1 MSHMVV
7 WPVVVPLLSLPVG
20 YLFCQLTACR
30 YYAYYLAV
38 SVLNFIPFGFLAWL
52 LISEGVVKY
61 ELGGWIFERGI
72 VLVLD
77 PLSLLFL
84 FLIQFHLFIAI
95 FYSGAADDYDPQ
107 QFFVLLLIG
116 QAGLSGM
123 VLTGDLFN
131 MYVFMEITAIVFYAL
146 VAFDRSP
153 EGLEG
158 GFKYLILGSVGGFFI
173 LWGIGLTYALV
184 GNLNLAYL
192 AEAFVDIPPAVKV
205 AVLALLTVGF
215 ALKFAIFPLHTWK
228 IDAYG
233 AAPPTVSSVL
243 AGVGSKVPI
252 YCLLR
257 IYSLA
262 FGWSYLREVDLSLLL
277 AGTGIITI
285 LVGHLMAMRQEK
297 LARLL
302 SFSSVAHIGYIIVGV
317 STLYRPAVEGSLFH
331 VINHGVLKAGLFL
344 VTGVILVRT
353 GTEKIEELKGLHQ
366 KYPVMGII
374 FLILS
379 LGMIGLPPS
388 GGFLSKWQIV
398 VNSMTAGHYISGFAV
413 ILGGFLALFY
423 YSRIMVEF
431 FSPLPSEAKLR
442 INDNGSRTFYRII
455 PVVFLGVASVFI
467 FFAGNIFFEVT
478 RRGAEVLFDTA
489 PYLQT
494 VLGG

>member
-1 MSHMVV
+1 MIHLVV
-7 WPVVVPLLSLPVG
+7 WPILVPLLSLPVS
-20 YLFCQLTACR
+20 YLLCQLTACR
-30 YYAYYLAV
+30 YYSYYLAV
-38 SVLNFIPFGFLAWL
+38 SFLNFIPFGFLTWMIAA
-52 LISEGVVKY
+52 EGVITY

-84 FLIQFHLFIAI
+84 FLIQVHLFLAI
-95 FYSGAADDYDPQ
+95 IYSGASDYFDPR
-107 QFFVLLLIG
+107 QFFVLLFIG
-116 QAGLSGM
+116 QAGLSGL

-173 LWGIGLTYALV
+173 LWGIGLTYAV
-184 GNLNLAYL
+184 AGNLNLSHL
-192 AEAFVDIPPAVKV
+192 AQAFVDIPAVIKV
-205 AVLALLTVGF
+205 AILSLLTVGF
-215 ALKFAIFPLHTWK
+215 ALKFAVFPLHTWK
-228 IDAYG
+228 TDAYG

-257 IYSLA
+257 VYSLV
-262 FGWSYLREVDLSLLL
+262 FGWSYLMEVDLSLLL
-277 AGTGIITI
+277 AGTGIVTI
-285 LVGHLMAMRQEK
+285 IVGHLMAMRQEK
-297 LARLL
+297 LGRLL
-302 SFSSVAHIGYIIVGV
+302 SFSSVAHIGYIVVGI
-317 STLYRPAVEGSLFH
+317 STVYQPAVEGSLLH

-344 VTGVILVRT
+344 LTGLILVRT

-366 KYPVMGII
+366 KYPIIGII

-398 VNSMTAGHYISGFAV
+398 VNSMTAGHYISGFTV
-413 ILGGFLALFY
+413 VLGGFLALFY
-423 YSRIMVEF
+423 YSRIMVKF
-431 FSPLPSEAKLR
+431 FSPLPGESGLPTNE
-442 INDNGSRTFYRII
+442 NSSRTFYRMI
-455 PVVFLGVASVFI
+455 PVLFLGTVSLFI
-467 FFAGNIFFEVT
+467 FFAGNIFLEVT
-478 RRGAEVLFDTA
+478 RLGAGVLFDIS
-489 PYLQT
+489 PYLQA